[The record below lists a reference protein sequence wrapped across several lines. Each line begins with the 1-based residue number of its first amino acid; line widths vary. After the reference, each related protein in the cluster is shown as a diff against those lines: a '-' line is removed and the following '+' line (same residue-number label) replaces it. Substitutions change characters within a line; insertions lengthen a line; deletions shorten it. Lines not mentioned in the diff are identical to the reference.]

1 MSTRLSCLM
10 ASIQKFGSRYEQSR
24 DTENLMNAQ
33 KNDNLDLPPKNNSL
47 HLISG
52 NIQKDKRAKLYPH
65 GNKFIF
71 SGNLIFRIKTKH
83 TAALRRLFGPPYSFS
98 CL

>member
-10 ASIQKFGSRYEQSR
+10 ASIQKYGSRRIKSR
-24 DTENLMNAQ
+24 HRKSENAQ
-33 KNDNLDLPPKNNSL
+33 KNDNFDPPPKNNSL

-52 NIQKDKRAKLYPH
+52 NIQKDKHAKLYPH

-71 SGNLIFRIKTKH
+71 SGTLIFRKKNKH
-83 TAALRRLFGPPYSFS
+83 TAALRRLFDPPYSFL